1 MPKISVV
8 IPVYNTGHFLDRTL
22 ASITRQTLQ
31 DLDIICVNDGSTDNS
46 LEILR
51 KWEKNDP
58 RVRVIAFPENRGVSS
73 ARNCGMD
80 LAMAPYLYFMDSDDW
95 LDDDYLESMYSKALE
110 TGHDIVINTS
120 MVREYEDARPAST
133 EPGNFG
139 FSKPGYYSP
148 AVVQSHLLSV
158 LVMRLYKREFVVQNN
173 IRFPNL
179 KHGGEDNY
187 FASLAELQ
195 QTRSYVYFGPSY
207 HYWQREGSLAH
218 SMGRGFSYIQSY
230 RLLFD
235 ELVAR
240 HISLKGLKLFYCDI
254 FTIQSREEF
263 DYIRSYLI
271 DASEAILG
279 QRELYTVLDN
289 LFFDAVT
296 TSPDYESF
304 LTNHNPNIALDYLRK
319 HLKDRQVY
327 L

>member
-1 MPKISVV
+1 
-8 IPVYNTGHFLDRTL
+8 
-22 ASITRQTLQ
+22 
-31 DLDIICVNDGSTDNS
+31 
-46 LEILR
+46 
-51 KWEKNDP
+51 
-58 RVRVIAFPENRGVSS
+58 
-73 ARNCGMD
+73 
-80 LAMAPYLYFMDSDDW
+80 
-95 LDDDYLESMYSKALE
+95 
-110 TGHDIVINTS
+110 
-120 MVREYEDARPAST
+120 
-133 EPGNFG
+133 
-139 FSKPGYYSP
+139 
-148 AVVQSHLLSV
+148 
-158 LVMRLYKREFVVQNN
+158 
-173 IRFPNL
+173 
-179 KHGGEDNY
+179 
-187 FASLAELQ
+187 
-195 QTRSYVYFGPSY
+195 
-207 HYWQREGSLAH
+207 
-218 SMGRGFSYIQSY
+218 MGRGFSYIQSY